1 MQVESRPFIVG
12 KPTKT
17 PGRVALNLGGGRRQ
31 GRGKTRNPQR
41 NHPPTASLQCSNA
54 PCALSVYRRAPVS
67 HRAFFE
73 HFGFHPAKKI
83 LCFRLVSIPRRILP
97 MKKMARLLIATL
109 VLLSAVSISSFAD
122 GGAPTPLCS
131 PGHCGG
137 K

>member
-1 MQVESRPFIVG
+1 MRFVGIPTSTGFTPSVFRTFRISSWKKNIVF
-12 KPTKT
+12 P
-17 PGRVALNLGGGRRQ
+17 
-31 GRGKTRNPQR
+31 
-41 NHPPTASLQCSNA
+41 
-54 PCALSVYRRAPVS
+54 
-67 HRAFFE
+67 
-73 HFGFHPAKKI
+73 
-83 LCFRLVSIPRRILP
+83 LVSIPRRILP

>member
-1 MQVESRPFIVG
+1 MPVESRPLSSVNRR
-12 KPTKT
+12 KR
-17 PGRVALNLGGGRRQ
+17 PGALLSISAASHRQ
-31 GRGKTRNPQR
+31 GRGKTRNPRR

-83 LCFRLVSIPRRILP
+83 LCSRLVSIPRRILS

-131 PGHCGG
+131 P
-137 K
+137 